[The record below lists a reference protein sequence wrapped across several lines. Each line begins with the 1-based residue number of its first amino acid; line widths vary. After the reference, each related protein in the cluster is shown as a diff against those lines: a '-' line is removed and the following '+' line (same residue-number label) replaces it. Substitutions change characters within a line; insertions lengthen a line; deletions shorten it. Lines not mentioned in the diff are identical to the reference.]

1 MPGWS
6 TRCCLTSRAA
16 DARGGRAACAEA
28 PSSAPPLSGA
38 CLPTRH
44 RRFRVCTCSGR
55 GGTSFRQAP
64 RVREPRPFPWGN
76 PGAAETPLRLRHVP
90 GTPAR
95 VSSRDPL
102 PRHRVGGRRPPT
114 PRLAAVV
121 PGSAAATLSRRT
133 AQHAPVPKCGRPGQA
148 HRGSQPGVCEKAN
161 PASGLDRCTRATRDD
176 KRRVAPGRRTRGF
189 LRESGGGLL
198 AGPSQGRT
206 GHGRPPP
213 PAARSGCPE
222 HPRGAAHVLLGA
234 GPREALVSRSGQ
246 PGRGPGS
253 GDFTPQGACLRSSG
267 RRPVQTR
274 LSQAAGCSVVMG
286 TRLLRPALSLG
297 SHLTQKQ
304 PPQGGT
310 LWGHRVPRRPPA
322 GLLGDPRLQGAGAPR
337 QLRSSPLFLRPLP
350 HTRGSAYLLLTGG
363 QVTSP
368 AAASMCGSMTCGPQT
383 LANGGGGGRRSSQK
397 PAGRSAGP
405 GACSR
410 LTCWAAG
417 PAEPAPSA
425 RPDAPPLSPGSGR
438 SSGLQ
443 LVHPSVFGLP
453 VTVQPP
459 PAQTASTS
467 VPWGTRSLHNGPRT
481 PGDRRPSGSACGGG
495 TQEGSQ

>member
-1 MPGWS
+1 M
-6 TRCCLTSRAA
+6 
-16 DARGGRAACAEA
+16 
-28 PSSAPPLSGA
+28 
-38 CLPTRH
+38 
-44 RRFRVCTCSGR
+44 
-55 GGTSFRQAP
+55 
-64 RVREPRPFPWGN
+64 
-76 PGAAETPLRLRHVP
+76 
-90 GTPAR
+90 
-95 VSSRDPL
+95 
-102 PRHRVGGRRPPT
+102 
-114 PRLAAVV
+114 
-121 PGSAAATLSRRT
+121 
-133 AQHAPVPKCGRPGQA
+133 
-148 HRGSQPGVCEKAN
+148 
-161 PASGLDRCTRATRDD
+161 
-176 KRRVAPGRRTRGF
+176 
-189 LRESGGGLL
+189 
-198 AGPSQGRT
+198 
-206 GHGRPPP
+206 
-213 PAARSGCPE
+213 
-222 HPRGAAHVLLGA
+222 LLGA

-267 RRPVQTR
+267 RRLVQTR
-274 LSQAAGCSVVMG
+274 PSQAAGCSVVMG

-368 AAASMCGSMTCGPQT
+368 AAASTCGSMTCGPQT
-383 LANGGGGGRRSSQK
+383 LGNGGGGGRRSSQK

-425 RPDAPPLSPGSGR
+425 RPDALPLSPGSGR

-443 LVHPSVFGLP
+443 LVRPSVFGLP

-495 TQEGSQ
+495 TQEGSQQGGAPRGWPSSGHVKPSVSVQGHRARLPPGRAGGPFALRTAPRAWGVEMTGHGGEQRPSSRPPAPHRPEPPAAWPSRSVWALSSVTTSQINLSNRSQVPVELEAQTRERRPGRRSWRRDLLPRCGLSN